1 MTGSG
6 DRPGEGSPDEDVAD
20 AVFRLM
26 RRECPGFSAD
36 DMNCEFFDL
45 GLNSLGLLNVRM
57 AIERETGILISD
69 RTWSDVERPADLA
82 RLMASQSRTPAGPV
96 VRREPDS
103 PAVVHVAA
111 SARGVPAPSPLAE
124 GPFGWLPDPVRSD
137 PELENADFTS
147 GVDVTWDRL
156 IGLSNHNIDFN
167 QTNRID
173 RWLAN
178 WVDSGRPGG
187 RAATKV
193 RLAVLGS
200 STCSHLLA
208 PIRVGGL
215 RRGIEITTYEADFGQ
230 YFQELSDPNSPLQT
244 FQPDIVLLAL
254 DAFHLTRGVDAA
266 ADQATTEQLLDDTVG
281 HIRQCWALAQ
291 RMNSAVIHQTAL
303 PLFSPVLGSNEHRL
317 YGSRQRFVSA
327 LNDRLRNVADL
338 DGVDLLAIDD
348 FAMSQ
353 GIRSLHDPMTW
364 HRAKME
370 VTPSAAPLY
379 GELVARLLAAKTGRA
394 SKCLV
399 LDLDN
404 TLWGGVIGDDGVDGI
419 LLGQGN
425 SIGEAFVEFQRYVID
440 LAKRG
445 VILAVCSKNDEANA
459 LQPFLT
465 HPDMILRRSDIS
477 CFVANW
483 QDKASNIRHIAAELD
498 IGLDSI
504 VFVDDN
510 PFERGLVRKE
520 LLMVSVP
527 EMPSD
532 PALFSRVLSDAGY
545 FEGGRVTDEDR
556 ARTRHYDVKARQAA
570 SQVMAS
576 DLPAYLESLD
586 MTLAWS
592 RFDAAGLHRIVQLV
606 NKTNQFNLTT
616 RRYTEMN
623 VRSLMADPDAFGIQ
637 FRLTDC
643 YADNGVI
650 GIVVGRKAG
659 ADFVIENWLMSCR
672 VLGREVERAMLSV
685 VAAVAGAN
693 DAQTLIG
700 EYIPTPRNGMVSDL
714 FEKMGFEN
722 IERSDSG
729 ATRWKR
735 RLDQPL
741 DQSPF
746 IRIEQVG

>member
-1 MTGSG
+1 M
-6 DRPGEGSPDEDVAD
+6 
-20 AVFRLM
+20 
-26 RRECPGFSAD
+26 
-36 DMNCEFFDL
+36 
-45 GLNSLGLLNVRM
+45 
-57 AIERETGILISD
+57 
-69 RTWSDVERPADLA
+69 
-82 RLMASQSRTPAGPV
+82 
-96 VRREPDS
+96 
-103 PAVVHVAA
+103 
-111 SARGVPAPSPLAE
+111 
-124 GPFGWLPDPVRSD
+124 
-137 PELENADFTS
+137 
-147 GVDVTWDRL
+147 
-156 IGLSNHNIDFN
+156 
-167 QTNRID
+167 
-173 RWLAN
+173 
-178 WVDSGRPGG
+178 
-187 RAATKV
+187 

-230 YFQELSDPNSPLQT
+230 YFQELSDPNSPLHA
-244 FQPDIVLLAL
+244 FKADVVLLAL

-266 ADQATTEQLLDDTVG
+266 ADHTMTDQLLDDAIG

-291 RMNSAVIHQTAL
+291 RMNSAVIHQAVL
-303 PLFSPVLGSNEHRL
+303 PLFCPVLGSNEHRL
-317 YGSRQRFVSA
+317 YGSRQRFVLA
-327 LNDRLRNVADL
+327 LNDRLRNVADV
-338 DGVDLLAIDD
+338 DGVDLLAMDD
-348 FAMSQ
+348 CATSH

-370 VTPSAAPLY
+370 VKPAAAPLY
-379 GELVARLLAAKTGRA
+379 GELAARLLAAKTGRV

-483 QDKASNIRHIAAELD
+483 QDKAKNIRHIAAELN

-520 LLMVSVP
+520 LPMVSVP
-527 EMPSD
+527 EMPFD

-545 FEGGRVTDEDR
+545 FEGCRVTDEDR
-556 ARTRHYDVKARQAA
+556 ARTRHYDVKARQAV
-570 SQVMAS
+570 SQIMAS
-576 DLPAYLESLD
+576 DLPGYLKSLD

-592 RFDAAGLHRIVQLV
+592 PFDAAGLHRIVQLV

-623 VRSLMADPDAFGIQ
+623 VRSIIADPDAFGIQ

-643 YADNGVI
+643 FADNGVI
-650 GIVVGRKAG
+650 GIVVGRRAAG
-659 ADFVIENWLMSCR
+659 DFVIENWLMSCR
-672 VLGREVERAMLSV
+672 VLGREVERAMMGV
-685 VAAVAGAN
+685 VAAVAEASG
-693 DAQTLIG
+693 AQTLIG
-700 EYIPTPRNGMVSDL
+700 EYIPTPRNGMVSDF
-714 FEKMGFEN
+714 FEKMGFEQL
-722 IERSDSG
+722 ERSGTG
-729 ATRWKR
+729 ATLWKR
-735 RLDQPL
+735 RLDEPL
-741 DQSPF
+741 DLSPY
-746 IRIEQVG
+746 INIEAVD